1 MKKLSTFLFFFL
13 CMTTSFAQI
22 AIGNAVSNDTW
33 QPSDFVAVEN
43 DQITDVVYGLVAKT
57 SDVYCQTEGIATVT
71 LSYLEGSGS
80 RSLHT
85 LGVELLDENGD
96 VVSADYHRGSTGYSH
111 SNNVYKLPVTNEV
124 KQIRYYADNYDVSYG
139 GIDCSGTITI
149 VVEKAILSGNSN
161 DTWEPAHWS
170 VAEAIPAEVAAL
182 TEYFVAPYV
191 KTSESLIELEQG
203 YTSFTFVYEAGQA
216 ALRIGGVELVDF
228 DGNVVASDYHYGLA
242 GINHTDN
249 VYNISVMSAGKYIL
263 RYYCENKSGANNSN
277 GHVDIKTKPILSG
290 NCTDTWEPAHWS
302 VAEAIPAEVAALT
315 EYFVA
320 PYVKTSESLIELEQG
335 NTSFTFVYEAGQAAL
350 RIGGVELVDF
360 DGNVVASDYHY
371 GLAGASHTDNVYNI
385 SVMSAGKYILRYY
398 CENKSGANNSNG
410 HVDIKSIA
418 SVDANGVNPQTVW
431 CHISSGEV
439 DMSAPFMAIAAA
451 DIPQGV
457 LALDE
462 AIQPSHVRVMERIVN
477 VTDASSL
484 DIEFSYV
491 AGKCALN
498 LAGVDFVDADGNV
511 VASHYKLYDEGL
523 AAGVISKYTLA
534 PLAPGV
540 YTMRSFVQ
548 LSGEGGTR
556 VVNSKGNIT
565 FAAKTGA
572 ITITNDMPL
581 QDVGD
586 WSKETFV
593 ASDNVPADIA
603 AASKSGVRVMTAIV
617 NVTETGMLLDVNFDW
632 NEGSGS
638 KSLDI
643 VGVDIVDGNGNVLAK
658 DYKYNQYGSNTKNG
672 PLSSKKY
679 TLNVP
684 KAGLYVVRYFNGEPA
699 DGSTSSTR
707 TIDSEGDIYF
717 STATKEFALSTAD
730 YSHNYY
736 YMRNENG
743 EYLSTKGGAVSLV
756 ANNADATKFYL
767 GKEGD
772 TYSLLSF
779 DQGLYVDFNGASLAI
794 AGVGEKYAFTLG
806 QGFASSS
813 SVIVKCED
821 SYLAADLT
829 MTADLTAS
837 VTWVL
842 EEVQS
847 LSFSISTLRHAS
859 LCLPVEVAIPDGV
872 QVYVYNSITY
882 NADGVTGTLDLVR
895 INDYIPAG
903 EAVLLY
909 SATPLDAATSFDFD
923 ITNTGAQ
930 LPEGTEN
937 HFLGTYAKSV
947 IMEETGM
954 THMYLT
960 KPADKEVGFYKRK
973 MDNDA
978 NGDGTPDSFILGAN
992 KLYFTLT
999 PQQVASLSRRFS
1011 FNYMEGTTG
1020 IENVEQDG
1028 NVGNGVIYDLSGRA
1042 VENVAAPG
1050 IYIVNGKKILVK

>member
-71 LSYLEGSGS
+71 LSYLAGSGS
-80 RSLHT
+80 RALHT

-124 KQIRYYADNYDVSYG
+124 KQIRYYADNYDASYG

-149 VVEKAILSGNSN
+149 VVEKPILSGNSA

-242 GINHTDN
+242 GASHTDN

-290 NCTDTWEPAHWS
+290 NCIDTWEPAHWS

-335 NTSFTFVYEAGQAAL
+335 YTSFTFVYEAGQAAL

-410 HVDIKSIA
+410 HVDIRSIA

-451 DIPQGV
+451 DVPQGV

-477 VTDASSL
+477 VTEASSL

-491 AGKCALN
+491 AGKNALN

-511 VASHYKLYDEGL
+511 VASHYKLYDEGS

-593 ASDNVPADIA
+593 ASENVPAEIA

-632 NEGSGS
+632 NEASGS

-756 ANNADATKFYL
+756 AGNADATKFYL

-813 SVIVKCED
+813 VIVKCED

-837 VTWVL
+837 VTWTL

-859 LCLPVEVAIPDGV
+859 LCLPVEVAIPDDV

-909 SATPLDAATSFDFD
+909 SATPLDATTSFDFD
-923 ITNTGAQ
+923 ITNTGAH